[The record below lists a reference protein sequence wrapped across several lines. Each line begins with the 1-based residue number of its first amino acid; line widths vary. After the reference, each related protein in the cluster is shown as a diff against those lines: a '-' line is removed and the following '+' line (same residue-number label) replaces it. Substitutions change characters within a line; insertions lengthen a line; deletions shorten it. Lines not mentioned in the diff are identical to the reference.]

1 MSWIFRNLPLKQI
14 HFRSFLFIKTVIS
27 EMEARNWAV
36 GKKGFS
42 PAPWEV
48 PLVSTFH
55 LSVHFM
61 KLLIQLGPVTLDQQG
76 CFFFTIDLADRNQI
90 SL

>member
-1 MSWIFRNLPLKQI
+1 
-14 HFRSFLFIKTVIS
+14 
-27 EMEARNWAV
+27 MEARNWAV

-55 LSVHFM
+55 LSLHFM
-61 KLLIQLGPVTLDQQG
+61 KLLIQLVL
-76 CFFFTIDLADRNQI
+76 
-90 SL
+90 